1 MSEPFW
7 LLLLGLLPVSALSGW
22 WAASRYYKRGEQR
35 HHHAIS
41 SNYFRGLNYL
51 LNEQPD
57 KAIEVFLKLAEI
69 NTETAETHLALGNL
83 FRRRGEVD
91 KAIRFH
97 RHIISR
103 SSLSEQHRTQ
113 ALLEL
118 GEDYMRAGL
127 LDRAEK
133 LFSELTDDGRYS
145 EVAIRNLLSIYQQEK
160 DWKNAIVQARKLQ
173 QVCDHDASAVIAQFH
188 CELAIESAQ
197 AGDAGNAR
205 RHLATA
211 RSHHAEC
218 TRAYLA
224 EADLDVEEQQWAAA
238 AQKYQA
244 ACELDPDI
252 TVLVVESLSRCFSKM
267 GSEPLLLD
275 WLESLVTRG
284 STLAPV
290 LAFAAIRAESDPSS
304 AIHFLLG
311 QLQERPTARGL
322 YQLLELMH
330 RHGHRSDEIDP
341 SLLRNLMH
349 RLLADQP
356 RFRCRQCGFSG
367 QTWHWQCP
375 SCREWET
382 TRPVIGVLGE

>member
-1 MSEPFW
+1 MPEPLW
-7 LLLLGLLPVSALSGW
+7 LVLALLPLAALSGW
-22 WAASRYYKRGEQR
+22 WAAARTYKREER
-35 HHHAIS
+35 RDRKAIS

-97 RHIISR
+97 QHIIGR
-103 SSLSEQHRTQ
+103 SNLSEQHRTQ

-118 GEDYMRAGL
+118 GEDYMCAGL

-133 LFSELTDDGRYS
+133 LFSELADDGRYS
-145 EVAIRNLLSIYQQEK
+145 EVAISNLLSIYQQEK
-160 DWKNAIVQARKLQ
+160 DWKNAIVQARKLGG
-173 QVCDHDASAVIAQFH
+173 VCDRDTSALIAQFH
-188 CELAIESAQ
+188 CELAVQ
-197 AGDAGNAR
+197 AKEAGERENAR
-205 RHLATA
+205 RHLASA

-218 TRAYLA
+218 VRAWLLD
-224 EADLDVEEQQWAAA
+224 ADLDLADARWESAGL
-238 AQKYQA
+238 KYQQ

-252 TVLVVESLSRCFSKM
+252 SVLVVDDLVRCFAEQ
-267 GSEPLLLD
+267 GREPELLE
-275 WLESLVTRG
+275 WLERLVTKG

-290 LAFAAIRAESDPSS
+290 LACAAIRADNDPAS
-304 AIHFLLG
+304 AIDFLLEH
-311 QLQERPTARGL
+311 LQKRATARGL

-330 RHGHRSDEIDP
+330 RHGHRIDEINP
-341 SLLRNLMH
+341 ELLRNLMH
-349 RLLADQP
+349 RLVADQP

-367 QTWHWQCP
+367 HTWHWQCP

>member
-1 MSEPFW
+1 MPEPLW
-7 LLLLGLLPVSALSGW
+7 LVLALLPLAALSGW
-22 WAASRYYKRGEQR
+22 WAAARTYRREERRDRK
-35 HHHAIS
+35 AIS

-97 RHIISR
+97 QHIIGR
-103 SSLSEQHRTQ
+103 SNLSEQHRTQ

-133 LFSELTDDGRYS
+133 LFCELADDGRYS
-145 EVAIRNLLSIYQQEK
+145 EVAIGNLLSIYQQEK
-160 DWKNAIVQARKLQ
+160 DWKNAIVQARKLGG
-173 QVCDHDASAVIAQFH
+173 VCDRDTSALIAQFH
-188 CELAIESAQ
+188 CELAVQ
-197 AGDAGNAR
+197 AKEAGERENAR
-205 RHLATA
+205 RHIASA
-211 RSHHAEC
+211 RTHHDEC
-218 TRAYLA
+218 VRAWLLD
-224 EADLDVEEQQWAAA
+224 ADLDLADTRWESAGL
-238 AQKYQA
+238 KYQQ
-244 ACELDPDI
+244 ACQLDPDI
-252 TVLVVESLSRCFSKM
+252 SLLVVDDLARCFAEQ
-267 GSEPLLLD
+267 GREPELLE
-275 WLESLVTRG
+275 WLERLVTKG

-290 LAFAAIRAESDPSS
+290 LACAAIRADSDPAR
-304 AIHFLLG
+304 AIDFLLEH
-311 QLQERPTARGL
+311 LQKRPTARGL

-330 RHGHRSDEIDP
+330 RHGHRIDEINP
-341 SLLRNLMH
+341 ELLRNLMH

-367 QTWHWQCP
+367 HTWHWQCP

>member
-1 MSEPFW
+1 MPDALW
-7 LLLLGLLPVSALSGW
+7 LVAALLPAAALSGW
-22 WAASRYYKRGEQR
+22 WAAARTYKRGER
-35 HHHAIS
+35 RDRRAIS

-97 RHIISR
+97 RHIIGR
-103 SSLSEQHRTQ
+103 SNLSDHHRTQ

-133 LFSELTDDGRYS
+133 LFSDLADDGRYS
-145 EVAIRNLLSIYQQEK
+145 EVAIKNLLSIYQQEK
-160 DWKNAIVQARKLQ
+160 DWKNAIVQARTLGR
-173 QVCDHDASAVIAQFH
+173 VCNRDTSALIAQFY
-188 CELAIESAQ
+188 CELAEQARSAS
-197 AGDAGNAR
+197 DRENAR
-205 RHLATA
+205 SQIASA
-211 RSHHAEC
+211 RSHHSECVRAWLLDAELD
-218 TRAYLA
+218 LA
-224 EADLDVEEQQWAAA
+224 DENWASASG
-238 AQKYQA
+238 KYQH

-252 TVLVVESLSRCFSKM
+252 CALVVDDIARCFVEQ
-267 GSEPLLLD
+267 GREAELLE
-275 WLESLVTRG
+275 WLERLIRMG

-290 LAFAAIRAESDPSS
+290 LTYASIRAHRDPAGS
-304 AIHFLLG
+304 IQFLLE

-330 RHGHRSDEIDP
+330 RHGHRIDELSP
-341 SLLRNLMH
+341 ELLRDLMH

-367 QTWHWQCP
+367 HTWHWQCP

>member
-1 MSEPFW
+1 MPEPSW
-7 LLLLGLLPVSALSGW
+7 LSLGLLPVAALSGW
-22 WAASRYYKRGEQR
+22 WAATRSYKRGERRQR
-35 HHHAIS
+35 HDIS

-103 SSLSEQHRTQ
+103 SNLSEQHRVQ

-133 LFSELTDDGRYS
+133 LFSELTENGRYS
-145 EVAIRNLLSIYQQEK
+145 EVAIQNLLSIYQQEK
-160 DWKNAIVQARKLQ
+160 DWKNAIIQARKLQ
-173 QVCDHDASAVIAQFH
+173 QICNRDTATLIAQFH
-188 CELAIESAQ
+188 CELAAEATQ
-197 AGDAGNAR
+197 AGNPDDAR
-205 RHLATA
+205 RQLAIA

-218 TRAYLA
+218 TRACLL
-224 EADLDVEEQQWAAA
+224 EADLDAAACRWAAA
-238 AQKYQA
+238 AENYQK

-252 TVLVVESLSRCFSKM
+252 TVLVVESLSRCFTEL
-267 GSEPLLLD
+267 GREPVLLD
-275 WLESLVTRG
+275 WLERLVSRG

-304 AIHFLLG
+304 AIHFLLQ
-311 QLQERPTARGL
+311 QLQKRPTARGL

-330 RHGHRSDEIDP
+330 RHGHRIDEIDP
-341 SLLRNLMH
+341 ALLRNLMH
-349 RLLADQP
+349 RLLAGQP